1 MPHFHKRPKIALIGA
16 GQIGGIM
23 ALLCAQKQLGDVVL
37 LDIPKMEGQAKG
49 KALDISEGRAIDGY
63 DAEII
68 GTSDYADVAGA
79 DVVIVTAGVPR
90 KPGMSRD
97 DLIGINL
104 NIIKDVGGKLKDAAP
119 DAFVIVIT
127 NPLDAMVYAMQQV
140 TGFPTNKVCGMAGV
154 LDSARLR
161 YFLADALDVSVSN
174 VQALTLGGHGDTMVP
189 VISSAAVGG
198 VPVTELIDSETL
210 DAIVHRTRKAGG
222 EIVGLL
228 GNGSAFFSPAAA
240 AVQMAQAYLHDDK
253 TVLPAAAYLDGEYGH
268 SGFYLGVPTIIGA
281 GGIERVIEV
290 PLNAGEKDKLDTSAA
305 AVKTLVGSLEF

>member
-1 MPHFHKRPKIALIGA
+1 MTHFHKRPKIALIGA

-23 ALLCAQKQLGDVVL
+23 ALLFAQKQLGDIVL
-37 LDIPKMEGQAKG
+37 LDIPAMEGQAKG

-63 DAEII
+63 DAEIL
-68 GTSDYADVAGA
+68 GTSNYDDVAGA
-79 DVVIVTAGVPR
+79 DVVVVTAGVPR

-104 NIIKDVGGKLKDAAP
+104 EITRDVAGNLKRVAP

-127 NPLDAMVYAMQQV
+127 NPLDAKVYAMQQL
-140 TGFPTNKVCGMAGV
+140 TGFPTNMVCGMAGV

-161 YFLADALDVSVSN
+161 FFLADALDVSVSN

-189 VISSAAVGG
+189 LLSSAAVGG
-198 VPVTELIDSETL
+198 VPITELL
-210 DAIVHRTRKAGG
+210 DADTLGAIVKRTRKAGG

-240 AVQMAQAYLHDDK
+240 AVQMATAYLHDNK
-253 TVLPAAAYLDGEYGH
+253 AVLPAAAYLNGEYGH

-290 PLNAGEKDKLDTSAA
+290 PLTAAEKDGVDTSAA
-305 AVKTLVGSLEF
+305 AVSKLVNGIEL

>member
-1 MPHFHKRPKIALIGA
+1 MPHFHKRPKIALVGA

-23 ALLCAQKQLGDVVL
+23 ALLCAQKQLGDIVL
-37 LDIPKMEGQAKG
+37 LDIPRMEGQAKG

-68 GTSDYADVAGA
+68 GTSNYDDVAGA

-104 NIIKDVGGKLKDAAP
+104 SIVKDVGSNLKRVCP

-161 YFLADALDVSVSN
+161 YFLADALDVSVAN

-189 VISSAAVGG
+189 VLSSAAVGG
-198 VPVTELIDSETL
+198 VPITELIDSDTL
-210 DAIVHRTRKAGG
+210 DAIMKRTRKAGG

-240 AVQMAQAYLHDDK
+240 AVQMAASYLHDDK
-253 TVLPAAAYLDGEYGH
+253 AVLPAAAHLNGEYGYN
-268 SGFYLGVPTIIGA
+268 GFYLGVPTVIGA
-281 GGIERVIEV
+281 GGIEKVLEV
-290 PLNAGEKDKLDTSAA
+290 PLNAGEKDALDTSAA
-305 AVKTLVGSLEF
+305 AVQKLVGSLDI